1 MVLKLKGFVR
11 TKNERREKTL
21 SISEIMKPVSCFLD
35 RLQNSVLAVSSSNRG
50 RIGVLAD
57 SLSVLRE

>member
-21 SISEIMKPVSCFLD
+21 NISEIMKPVSCFLG
-35 RLQNSVLAVSSSNRG
+35 RLQNSVLAVSSSNVYAW
-50 RIGVLAD
+50 GVG
-57 SLSVLRE
+57 